1 MNCWE
6 TMYMQQL
13 YQREIL
19 IEEQQVYELNPL
31 YNCIYDM
38 RPPLRNLTT
47 VSDITVRNTYLQED
61 TGIT

>member
-1 MNCWE
+1 
-6 TMYMQQL
+6 MYMQQL

-31 YNCIYDM
+31 CNCIYDT

-61 TGIT
+61 TGIA